1 MGASSTSPAPTV
13 PDESAGSATYG
24 SVGGSG
30 LALQL
35 VERDKNPAPCIG
47 VDGTE
52 RSSVKL
58 PLHERLPVEIIQH
71 IFILR
76 AQTHEEVYL
85 PFRSEGVPPQ
95 QIVSHVCSEW
105 RRIALTTGEL
115 WNDVM
120 IVKFDEN
127 TVETA
132 STWLGRAKNMSVVL
146 KLCLLKT
153 VISDLARTI
162 ETLCQPL
169 RLKRIEMMLS
179 SCQLAELS
187 KIPDKALAYLEETR
201 VILHAQKY
209 TPTLHLESFVS
220 RVNLLLC
227 ASGPC
232 LDLLRFGCLP
242 MDKMRHLDIRCVEM
256 TPTQIVSVLRGA
268 TSLESCR
275 IIWYWEWE
283 GVDEPLAVTK
293 DVILPN
299 MKILI
304 LEFHRQ
310 RRSSIVFDAIGRSL
324 VFPNLQKLSLRYR
337 GFASSMLPLMSARFN
352 FSRLE
357 ELELRKTGSTTAS
370 EVLRCA
376 PLLRR
381 CAFSKNVEFDED
393 AMVGLST
400 GSLGRLLVSITTNS
414 ICDVRKMSVMAV
426 TRHRDARE
434 DGGSHQKMVPFQYLN
449 FRTSGDD
456 KEYLSDLDPL
466 KELGVKIVVNGP
478 PQDRLRISDTEI
490 PDMWSKFFQSPKV
503 Y

>member
-1 MGASSTSPAPTV
+1 MGALSTSPAPTV

-35 VERDKNPAPCIG
+35 VERDTNPAPCIG

-132 STWLGRAKNMSVVL
+132 STWLGRAKKMSVVL

-357 ELELRKTGSTTAS
+357 ELELRKTGSATAS

-414 ICDVRKMSVMAV
+414 ICDVRKISVMAV